1 MIKFEMDFY
10 MWNFN
15 SNVENQL
22 TMYYNNILIN
32 SKNVKRGI

>member
-1 MIKFEMDFY
+1 